1 MTRLR
6 QFRATGFRGARF
18 DLPLDFTKD
27 HKSIAIY
34 GENASGKSTITD
46 ALEWFIT
53 DRVIHLWRE
62 DCRHAAL
69 RHVLCNE
76 QDDSSVTIQ
85 FDGKDRSGTKT
96 LSAGL
101 KTSLACDGDDVPG
114 LVERLKD
121 DRIFLRHS
129 QITRFLDGT
138 KSDKRKVIASI
149 IGYDEIIQFR
159 DAIQQTRN
167 ALQRDAGYTSAKGQM
182 ESLKGKM
189 IDLVREVVTG
199 FDRFYEIASER
210 TKPFGLETSIKDAAS
225 YAAAVQELRSRG
237 SDPKKIQAAEK
248 LKQLERHCSSLKT
261 EIGEVQLALDAF
273 AVPYA
278 KLTGEQTNVRK
289 LRIAD
294 FLSRGK
300 NVLELGLF
308 TDAQCPF
315 CLTGYELETLKAEV
329 GARLLEIATLQQ
341 RLDAVKDAKDRLLE
355 AVGTLGKHGGQVAN
369 EFADLPQFSAFLA
382 ELRAATDPLRTL
394 YMQVRDRFES
404 LDAYKHDESLA
415 AKLAALSS
423 AAQSSSEQAK
433 EEASKLELTEQEKS
447 ITELLTTLEQLDQN
461 LRDYRENHKK
471 RSQYEQQILTLSAMF
486 EAFIKV
492 QNDALQDVLDTVSED
507 VGRFYGKLHPNENVD
522 KVRLRM
528 VGEEGVE
535 FEFSFHGE
543 VTHPPHKYLSESHL
557 NSLGI
562 VLFLANARI
571 FNKHARFMVL
581 DDIVTSFDIRHR
593 RRLLRLLKE
602 EFSDWQII
610 LLTHEAIWFDLIKKE
625 LAESGWLFKEV
636 LADDENG
643 IMLHESPATIRAL
656 IEKKRGKHDVTNDLR
671 KLLEFLL
678 KQICHALQVRV
689 AFRYNDVNEK
699 RMPDELLS
707 QLRSTLKSKSRPTSE
722 LPIFSDLAGSALIA
736 NLDSHDNPDPISD
749 QDVDVLLEDVE
760 KLAALFICNACDRPV
775 RADAV
780 IPAQVHACLR
790 FHSATV
796 DGITFGRGP
805 NRRGMPR
812 ATRIRWTALLLSP
825 RYDAISRMVCPPL
838 YRRTI
843 SSAAC

>member
-6 QFRATGFRGARF
+6 QLHAARFRGARF
-18 DLPLDFTKD
+18 ELSLDFTKH

-46 ALEWFIT
+46 ALEWFIM
-53 DRVIHLWRE
+53 DRVGHLWRE

-69 RHVLCNE
+69 RHVHCDE
-76 QDDSSVTIQ
+76 QDGSSVTIQ

-96 LSAGL
+96 LSADL
-101 KTSLACDGDDVPG
+101 KTSLACDGDDFPG

-129 QITRFLDGT
+129 QITRFLDST
-138 KSDKRKVIASI
+138 KSDKRKAIASI

-167 ALQRDAGYTSAKGQM
+167 ALQRDPGYASAKGQM
-182 ESLKGKM
+182 ESLQGKM
-189 IDLVREVVTG
+189 VDLVGEVVSE
-199 FDRFYEIASER
+199 FDRFHEIASER
-210 TKPFGLETSIKDAAS
+210 TKPYGLETAINDAAS
-225 YAAAVQELRSRG
+225 YVAAIQELRSRAA
-237 SDPKKIQAAEK
+237 DPKKIQAAEK
-248 LKQLERHCSSLKT
+248 LKQLERHCSTLKT
-261 EIGEVQLALDAF
+261 EIAEVQSALDAF
-273 AVPYA
+273 AAPYA
-278 KLTGEQTNVRK
+278 RLTEERANVRK
-289 LRIAD
+289 LRIGD

-300 NVLELGLF
+300 NVLEEGLF

-315 CLTGYELETLKAEV
+315 CLTDYDLETLKVEV
-329 GARLLEIATLQQ
+329 KARLLEIATLQQ
-341 RLDAVKDAKDRLLE
+341 QHDAVKGAKERLLE
-355 AVGTLGKHGGQVAN
+355 AVATVGKHAGEVAK
-369 EFADLPQFSAFLA
+369 EFADIPQFSTFLF

-394 YMQVRDRFES
+394 YKQVRDRFET
-404 LDAYKHDESLA
+404 LDAYEPDEALA
-415 AKLAALSS
+415 ANLAALSDAVKSS
-423 AAQSSSEQAK
+423 AEQAK
-433 EEASKLELTEQEKS
+433 EEAGKLELTEQEKS
-447 ITELLTTLEQLDQN
+447 ITELITTLQQLEQH

-507 VGRFYGKLHPNENVD
+507 VGRFYGRLHPNESVD

-535 FEFSFHGE
+535 FEFSFHGK
-543 VTHPPHKYLSESHL
+543 VTHPPHKYLSESHI

-562 VLFLANARI
+562 VLFLSNARI

-602 EFSDWQII
+602 EFADWQII

-636 LADDENG
+636 LADNENG
-643 IMLHESPATIRAL
+643 IMLDDSPATFRAL

-671 KLLEFLL
+671 KLLESLL

-707 QLRSTLKSKSRPTSE
+707 QLRSTLKSKSRATSE

-736 NLDSHDNPDPISD
+736 NVDSHDNPDPISTE
-749 QDVDVLLEDVE
+749 DVDVLFEDIE
-760 KLAALFICNACDRPV
+760 KLASLFICNVCAQPV

-780 IPAQVHACLR
+780 IPGDKKIACR
-790 FHSATV
+790 C
-796 DGITFGRGP
+796 G
-805 NRRGMPR
+805 
-812 ATRIRWTALLLSP
+812 ALKL
-825 RYDAISRMVCPPL
+825 DWVA
-838 YRRTI
+838 
-843 SSAAC
+843 